1 MIVEV
6 LYFAE
11 FKDITGKEK
20 EKFELSNNQ
29 LKYLIELLIT
39 KYKLPL
45 QNLLWDENTQSISNL
60 ISIIINNQALL
71 QENPLVAQINDGDV
85 IAFLLPVSG
94 G

>member
-11 FKDITGKEK
+11 FKDITSKEK
-20 EKFELSNNQ
+20 ENLEIDENLDD
-29 LKYLIELLIT
+29 LL
-39 KYKLPL
+39 
-45 QNLLWDENTQSISNL
+45 NLLFKRYSSFRNLVWDEKSQKIHNL
-60 ISIIINNQALL
+60 ISIIINNQAIH
-71 QENPLVAQINDGDV
+71 EKDPLKINLKDGDK

>member
-11 FKDITGKEK
+11 FKDITSKEK
-20 EKFELSNNQ
+20 EQ
-29 LKYLIELLIT
+29 IEVKKNLEDLL
-39 KYKLPL
+39 
-45 QNLLWDENTQSISNL
+45 NLLFKKYNSLRKLILDDKTQKIHNL
-60 ISIIINNQALL
+60 ISIIINNQAIH
-71 QENPLVAQINDGDV
+71 EKDPSKINLKEGDK